1 MAFETPTLND
11 FVRISENGLSTAFY
25 GESSVLRKSV
35 LKVLARVFAG
45 VAFLVVLLLKKM
57 WKNVFWVL
65 VNPAN
70 SWMSSIISTSMVW

>member
-35 LKVLARVFAG
+35 LKVLARVFCRCCFSGGSSAQE
-45 VAFLVVLLLKKM
+45 
-57 WKNVFWVL
+57 NVEECVSHD
-65 VNPAN
+65 V
-70 SWMSSIISTSMVW
+70 